1 MKKYNLY
8 IVGAGPGDPDLITL
22 KGFKILKQADV
33 IIYDYLVD
41 KRVLEYA
48 NKTAEL
54 ICADD
59 LYKDKH
65 SDGFSKR
72 QEKINELLVKKVK
85 EGKKVVRLKNGDP
98 SIFGRLNEELEYL
111 NKHKVDYIIVPGVTA
126 ATAAGCYCGIPLT
139 VRGMSSSVVITTG
152 HEDKN
157 KKDKFVDWQK
167 IAQIDTIVLYMAVE
181 NLESIVENLI
191 KYGKDKNTKTAVIS
205 NVSKINQ
212 KIVIGELKNI
222 VEKVKKEN
230 ITAPAVVIIG
240 DVVEKEKKFNWFKKI
255 KKVLYTG
262 ISEERFFENTLYFHI
277 PMIAIKP
284 LEDYTELDNWIKKL
298 CITNNFQ
305 IKTHNSKLIT
315 QNHSIDWLV
324 FTSRFGVYYF
334 FDRLL
339 KLGYDSR
346 KLNGIKIAAIGSST
360 ANKLKEYGIIA
371 DLVPKNECSDGLVEE
386 FKKLINDTSKSVQ
399 CSMFNEQ
406 RTTNHK
412 QRTITI
418 LLIRSDIAD
427 KNLAKRLTEL
437 GYKVYSCVAYRN
449 VIPDNLPDL
458 DLSILSL
465 NGGIDEIYFSSP
477 STVRNF
483 VNRYGKPYCKI
494 RTIGKV
500 TENEARKFKII

>member
-8 IVGAGPGDPDLITL
+8 IVGAGPGEPDLITL

-59 LYKDKH
+59 LCKDKH

-98 SIFGRLNEELEYL
+98 SIFGRLNEELEFL
-111 NKHKVDYIIVPGVTA
+111 NKHKVNYIIVPGVTA

-139 VRGMSSSVVITTG
+139 VRGLSSSVVITTG

-298 CITNNFQ
+298 CFTNNFQ

-360 ANKLKEYGIIA
+360 ANKLKEYGIVA

-386 FKKLINDTSKSVQ
+386 FKKLVTKTQNPQSKTS
-399 CSMFNEQ
+399 
-406 RTTNHK
+406 
-412 QRTITI
+412 I

-427 KNLAKRLTEL
+427 KNLAKRLTKL

-449 VIPDNLPDL
+449 VMPDNLPDL

-483 VNRYGKPYCKI
+483 VSCYGKPYCKI

>member
-8 IVGAGPGDPDLITL
+8 IVGAGPGEPDLITL

-98 SIFGRLNEELEYL
+98 SIFGRLNEELEFL

-139 VRGMSSSVVITTG
+139 VRGVSSSVVITTG

-191 KYGKDKNTKTAVIS
+191 KYGKDKNTKIAVIS

-298 CITNNFQ
+298 CFTKHQLLSTNHQ
-305 IKTHNSKLIT
+305 P
-315 QNHSIDWLV
+315 IDWLV

-339 KLGYDSR
+339 KLGCDSR

-386 FKKLINDTSKSVQ
+386 FKKLFTKTQKSQSRTS
-399 CSMFNEQ
+399 
-406 RTTNHK
+406 
-412 QRTITI
+412 I

-437 GYKVYSCVAYRN
+437 GYEVYSCVAYRN
-449 VIPDNLPDL
+449 VVPDNLLDL
-458 DLSILSL
+458 DLSSLSL

-483 VNRYGKPYCKI
+483 VSRYGKPYCKV

>member
-59 LYKDKH
+59 LCKDKH

-85 EGKKVVRLKNGDP
+85 ECKKVVRLKNGDP

-111 NKHKVDYIIVPGVTA
+111 NKHEVDYIIVPGVTA
-126 ATAAGCYCGIPLT
+126 ATAAGCYCGISLT
-139 VRGMSSSVVITTG
+139 VRGVSSSVVITTG

-191 KYGKDKNTKTAVIS
+191 KYGKDKNTKIAVIS

-262 ISEERFFENTLYFHI
+262 ISEERFFENTLYFHV

-298 CITNNFQ
+298 YS
-305 IKTHNSKLIT
+305 THNLQLTPAPLQPSTTYNPLPT
-315 QNHSIDWLV
+315 TYIDWLV

-386 FKKLINDTSKSVQ
+386 FKKLFTKTHNLQPITNNLKPKTS
-399 CSMFNEQ
+399 
-406 RTTNHK
+406 
-412 QRTITI
+412 I

-427 KNLAKRLTEL
+427 KNLTKRLTEL

-458 DLSILSL
+458 DLSSLSL

-483 VNRYGKPYCKI
+483 VNRYGKPYCKV
-494 RTIGKV
+494 RTIGKI

>member
-54 ICADD
+54 ICTDD
-59 LYKDKH
+59 LDRGKY
-65 SDGFSKR
+65 SDSFSKR

-98 SIFGRLNEELEYL
+98 SIFGRLNEELEFL
-111 NKHKVDYIIVPGVTA
+111 NKHKVNYIIVPGVTA

-139 VRGMSSSVVITTG
+139 VRGLSSSVVITTG

-181 NLESIVENLI
+181 NLEDIVENLI
-191 KYGKDKNTKTAVIS
+191 KYGKDKNTKIAVIS

-212 KIVIGELKNI
+212 KIVVGELKNI
-222 VEKVKKEN
+222 VEKVKKN

-240 DVVEKEKKFNWFKKI
+240 DVVEKEKKFNWLKKI

-305 IKTHNSKLIT
+305 IKTHNSELIT

-360 ANKLKEYGIIA
+360 ANKLKEYGIVA
-371 DLVPKNECSDGLVEE
+371 DLVPKNECSYGLVEE
-386 FKKLINDTSKSVQ
+386 FKKLFTKTQNPQSKTS
-399 CSMFNEQ
+399 
-406 RTTNHK
+406 
-412 QRTITI
+412 I

-427 KNLAKRLTEL
+427 KNLAKRLTKL

-449 VIPDNLPDL
+449 VMPDNLPDL

-483 VNRYGKPYCKI
+483 VSCYGKPYCKI

>member
-41 KRVLEYA
+41 RRVLEYA

-54 ICADD
+54 ICTDD
-59 LYKDKH
+59 LDRGKY
-65 SDGFSKR
+65 SDSFSKR

-98 SIFGRLNEELEYL
+98 SIFGRLNEELEFL
-111 NKHKVDYIIVPGVTA
+111 NKHKVNYIIVPGVTA

-139 VRGMSSSVVITTG
+139 VRGLSSSVVITTG

-181 NLESIVENLI
+181 NLEDIVENLI
-191 KYGKDKNTKTAVIS
+191 KYGKDKNTKIAVIS

-212 KIVIGELKNI
+212 KIVVGELKNI

-230 ITAPAVVIIG
+230 ITVPAVVIIG
-240 DVVEKEKKFNWFKKI
+240 DVVEKERKFNWFKKI

-305 IKTHNSKLIT
+305 IKTHNSELIT

-360 ANKLKEYGIIA
+360 ANKLKEYGIVA

-386 FKKLINDTSKSVQ
+386 FKKLFTKTHNLKPTTQNPQSKTS
-399 CSMFNEQ
+399 
-406 RTTNHK
+406 
-412 QRTITI
+412 I

-449 VIPDNLPDL
+449 VMPDNLPDL
-458 DLSILSL
+458 DLSGLSL

-483 VNRYGKPYCKI
+483 VSRYGKPYCKI

>member
-22 KGFKILKQADV
+22 KGFKIFKQADV

-41 KRVLEYA
+41 RRVLEYA

-59 LYKDKH
+59 LCKDKH

-98 SIFGRLNEELEYL
+98 SIFSRLNEELEFL

-139 VRGMSSSVVITTG
+139 VRGVSSSVVITTG

-167 IAQIDTIVLYMAVE
+167 IAQIDTIILYMAVE

-191 KYGKDKNTKTAVIS
+191 KYGKDKNTKTTVIS

-284 LEDYTELDNWIKKL
+284 LEDYTELDDWIKKL
-298 CITNNFQ
+298 CFTKHQLLTTNHQ
-305 IKTHNSKLIT
+305 P
-315 QNHSIDWLV
+315 IDWLV

-339 KLGYDSR
+339 KLGCDSR

-360 ANKLKEYGIIA
+360 ANKLKEYGIVA

-386 FKKLINDTSKSVQ
+386 FKKLITKNHDPQPITRNLKSRTS
-399 CSMFNEQ
+399 
-406 RTTNHK
+406 
-412 QRTITI
+412 I

-437 GYKVYSCVAYRN
+437 GYEVYSCVAYRN

-458 DLSILSL
+458 DLSRLSL

-483 VNRYGKPYCKI
+483 VSRYGKPYCKI

-500 TENEARKFKII
+500 TENEARRFKII

>member
-59 LYKDKH
+59 LDKDKY
-65 SDGFSKR
+65 SNGFSKR

-98 SIFGRLNEELEYL
+98 SIFSRLNEEVEFL

-139 VRGMSSSVVITTG
+139 VRGLSSSVVITTG

-191 KYGKDKNTKTAVIS
+191 KYGKDKNTKIAVIS

-262 ISEERFFENTLYFHI
+262 ISEERFFENILYYHI
-277 PMIAIKP
+277 PMISIKP
-284 LEDYTELDNWIKKL
+284 LEDYTELDNWIKK
-298 CITNNFQ
+298 IYS
-305 IKTHNSKLIT
+305 THNLQLISAPPQLST
-315 QNHSIDWLV
+315 TYNPLPTTYIDWLV

-371 DLVPKNECSDGLVEE
+371 DLVPKKECSDGLVEE
-386 FKKLINDTSKSVQ
+386 FKKLITKTHNPQPITHNLKPRTS
-399 CSMFNEQ
+399 
-406 RTTNHK
+406 
-412 QRTITI
+412 I

-427 KNLAKRLTEL
+427 KNLAKRLAEL

-458 DLSILSL
+458 DLSSLSL

-483 VNRYGKPYCKI
+483 VSRYGKPYCKV

-500 TENEARKFKII
+500 TENEARRFKII

>member
-54 ICADD
+54 ICTDD
-59 LYKDKH
+59 LDRGKY
-65 SDGFSKR
+65 SDSFSKR

-98 SIFGRLNEELEYL
+98 SIFGRLNEELEFL
-111 NKHKVDYIIVPGVTA
+111 NKHKVNYIIVPGVTA

-139 VRGMSSSVVITTG
+139 VRGLSSSVVITTG

-181 NLESIVENLI
+181 NLEDIVENLI
-191 KYGKDKNTKTAVIS
+191 KYGKDKNTKIAVIS

-212 KIVIGELKNI
+212 KIVVGELKNI
-222 VEKVKKEN
+222 VEKVKKN

-240 DVVEKEKKFNWFKKI
+240 DVVEKEKKFNWLKKI

-305 IKTHNSKLIT
+305 IKTHNSELIT

-360 ANKLKEYGIIA
+360 ANKLKEYGIVA

-386 FKKLINDTSKSVQ
+386 FKKLVTKTQNPQSKTS
-399 CSMFNEQ
+399 
-406 RTTNHK
+406 
-412 QRTITI
+412 I

-427 KNLAKRLTEL
+427 KNLAKRLTKL

-449 VIPDNLPDL
+449 VMPDNLPDL

-483 VNRYGKPYCKI
+483 VSCYGKPYCKI